1 MKNPMPAV
9 RSAVPAVLAI
19 PAFRALWFGQVA
31 SQLAMNMLLFLLGLL
46 LYERTG
52 SNAAV
57 SGLFLAYGVPAVFF
71 GMLAGVVVDRLDR
84 RAVLML
90 CDITRALLMIP
101 LYFTFQNVGLVY
113 VFVFV
118 NAIINQFY
126 VPAEAPTIPQLVP
139 PELLV
144 TANSLFSFTYY
155 TSMALGFV
163 LAGPL
168 LRIFGETGGFALIA
182 VLFVLAAASVSRIP
196 RLGAGLRSFAR
207 IGGYSV
213 SYIFMRIKG
222 DLTAGISYV
231 SSVPALKDALLLL
244 TATQI
249 ILAMLGTLGPG
260 FADRIIGIDITHAST
275 LIIGPVVLGIVAGA
289 LWVGSRG
296 FRIAP
301 GKLIRVGIL
310 SAGILLMA
318 LSVGARIAR
327 TQGLSA
333 HPTAFGLAVFGVLF
347 FLLGVANS
355 FLDVPANSVLQ
366 KESQGSMRGRVY
378 GVLAAAVGGV
388 GMLPVVAGGFLA
400 DAIGVGKVI
409 LLLGAV
415 VFGYGILRMRYNR
428 S

>member
-1 MKNPMPAV
+1 M
-9 RSAVPAVLAI
+9 S
-19 PAFRALWFGQVA
+19 

-46 LYERTG
+46 LYENTG

-84 RAVLML
+84 RSVLML
-90 CDITRALLMIP
+90 CDITRVVLILP
-101 LYFTFQNVGLVY
+101 LFFIFHNVALVY

-118 NAIINQFY
+118 NAIVNQFY
-126 VPAEAPTIPQLVP
+126 VPAEAPTIPRLVP
-139 PELLV
+139 PEYLV

-155 TSMALGFV
+155 SSMALGFM
-163 LAGPL
+163 LAGPMLRL
-168 LRIFGETGGFALIA
+168 LGEGGGFALIA
-182 VLFVLAAASVSRIP
+182 VLFLLAAASVSRIP
-196 RLGAGLRSFAR
+196 RQGAGVRSFLR

-213 SYIFMRIKG
+213 SYVFQRIRG
-222 DLTAGISYV
+222 DLAAGVSYV

-244 TATQI
+244 TGTQI

-275 LIIGPVVLGIVAGA
+275 LIIGPVVLGIIAGA
-289 LWVGSRG
+289 LWLGSAG
-296 FRIAP
+296 FRLESR
-301 GKLIRVGIL
+301 KLITVGVL
-310 SAGILLMA
+310 GAGVLLMA
-318 LSVGARIAR
+318 LSVGARVAR
-327 TQGLSA
+327 TVGLST
-333 HPTAFGLAVFGVLF
+333 HPTVIAFVVFGLLF

-355 FLDVPANSVLQ
+355 FLDVPANSILQ

-378 GVLAAAVGGV
+378 GVLTAAVGGV
-388 GMLPVVAGGFLA
+388 GMLPVVAGGLLA
-400 DAIGVGKVI
+400 DAIGIGKVI
-409 LLLGAV
+409 LLLGVV